1 MTSAAFSVPH
11 DPRRRISI
19 RHRVKSTQ
27 TVTST
32 AADEAL
38 QQVLNRRARKR
49 DGRLDRPG
57 SSSVFGDSVARFGVG
72 PWLFRATLLG
82 AVGGVLFGA
91 VAFAMPKPPERYAV
105 AGKVTLNGRPLAQA
119 VLELQA
125 KTDVPGDGP
134 LTVKLDTNEVGAFH
148 RPSSAGLPAGR
159 YAVVVKSGCIMQR
172 RDAERGVPVQIPA
185 KYKTASS
192 TPFEVDVSGDVADL
206 ELALRQEGR

>member
-11 DPRRRISI
+11 NPRRRISI
-19 RHRVKSTQ
+19 RHGVKSAQ
-27 TVTST
+27 TATSS

-49 DGRLDRPG
+49 DGRLDGPG
-57 SSSVFGDSVARFGVG
+57 SSSVFSDSVVRFGIG
-72 PWLFRATLLG
+72 PWLVRAAVLG

-105 AGKVTLNGRPLAQA
+105 AGTVKLDGRPLTQA
-119 VLELQA
+119 VLEFQA
-125 KTDVPGDGP
+125 KTDGSGGGP

-148 RPSSAGLPAGR
+148 RPSSAGLPAGT
-159 YAVVVKSGCIMQR
+159 YAVVVKSGCIMRR